1 MILRDDPGGEVALDG
16 VCKALVGRTGILVHG
31 NLHVVAVLLYCGQS
45 ADLIQAALPG
55 LACGHSAV
63 QGNGAGVGHCAAA
76 GGGEEDFGNRNGS
89 AAQEV
94 GFLVLG
100 VVFLVQHFHKALYF
114 LVVGSVVLVQS
125 AHVLKDVGH
134 LVDGVV
140 AALRS
145 GAVAGNALDV
155 HTDLHTA
162 SLAAVDAAVGG
173 LGGNHEVRADL
184 ILVDDVLPAKAV
196 AVLFLNRTG
205 YQNGVLVGE
214 QSQILH
220 DLSAVNR
227 ADDTAALVGHAASA
241 DLGVVL
247 VALVGIKV
255 PVVLVADANG
265 VDVGVKTD

>member
-1 MILRDDPGGEVALDG
+1 M
-16 VCKALVGRTGILVHG
+16 
-31 NLHVVAVLLYCGQS
+31 
-45 ADLIQAALPG
+45 
-55 LACGHSAV
+55 
-63 QGNGAGVGHCAAA
+63 
-76 GGGEEDFGNRNGS
+76 
-89 AAQEV
+89 
-94 GFLVLG
+94 
-100 VVFLVQHFHKALYF
+100 
-114 LVVGSVVLVQS
+114 
-125 AHVLKDVGH
+125 
-134 LVDGVV
+134 
-140 AALRS
+140 
-145 GAVAGNALDV
+145 AGNALDV

-184 ILVDDVLPAKAV
+184 VLVDDVLPAKAV

-205 YQNGVLVGE
+205 YQNSVLVGE
-214 QSQILH
+214 QTQILH

-247 VALVGIKV
+247 VALVGIEV